1 MDGRPQVGFVT
12 GDAFVG
18 WLRVFFV
25 TGDASVEWKVAE
37 MGCCRPTV
45 VPSVS
50 RVAGALSA
58 VESWADLC

>member
-1 MDGRPQVGFVT
+1 MGFVT

-25 TGDASVEWKVAE
+25 TGDASVDWKVAE

-45 VPSVS
+45 VPVVA
-50 RVAGALSA
+50 RVLGGGLTVVPA
-58 VESWADLC
+58 VA